1 MSEAPERL
9 HVCTNGAVA
18 SDFKAGIIFA
28 SPRGPNQDFATV
40 EYVRADLVGKVSRKE
55 DLK

>member
-18 SDFKAGIIFA
+18 SDFKAGIVFS
-28 SPRGPNQDFATV
+28 SPRGPLQGAGTV